1 MSATPQTD
9 DHVFLVGRPPL
20 GEFLGFIR
28 TMSIDGQT
36 ADQGQLADEWRH
48 ANDHVAAL
56 EKTEAGIADG
66 LQVAPLPASLT
77 QLAEQV
83 RAQPSFQ
90 KTFGL
95 MPTQFGV
102 AELDRLIV
110 FQKFIN
116 LGYIGTLKSTFT
128 PTPTEIDI
136 AQLAFGVGRPS
147 AAVGSMQT
155 APNAYTFLSPSNDF
169 RVLEAALL
177 QPQQVAA
184 PSNGNPVAHVVISIG
199 FGTNLLNVAVE
210 NRLVLNN
217 GSHRAYFLRE
227 LGITHV
233 PCVIQYVSRRD
244 ELELIGGELQQNPD
258 RYLKTSR
265 PPLLKDY
272 FDAKLRKVVPVCKKN
287 RSVKVQVGCEVIDVP
302 A

>member
-1 MSATPQTD
+1 VNFWDLFKRCRST
-9 DHVFLVGRPPL
+9 GKPPIK
-20 GEFLGFIR
+20 GP
-28 TMSIDGQT
+28 
-36 ADQGQLADEWRH
+36 LADEWRQ
-48 ANDHVAAL
+48 ANDHVSAL

-66 LQVAPLPASLT
+66 LQVAPLPAPLT
-77 QLAEQV
+77 QLAEQI

-95 MPTQFGV
+95 IPTQFGV

-110 FQKFIN
+110 YQKFIN
-116 LGYIGTLKSTFT
+116 LGYVGTLKSTFT
-128 PTPTEIDI
+128 PTPTEVDV

-147 AAVGSMQT
+147 AAVRQMQT
-155 APNAYTFLSPSNDF
+155 AANAYTFLSPSNDF
-169 RVLEAALL
+169 RLLEAALL

-199 FGTNLLNVAVE
+199 FGTNVLNVVAIE

-227 LGITHV
+227 LGITHS
-233 PCVIQYVSRRD
+233 PCVVQYVSRRD
-244 ELELIGGELQQNPD
+244 ELELVGGELQQNPD
-258 RYLKTSR
+258 RYLKTAR

-272 FDAKLRKVVPVCKKN
+272 FDPKLRKVVPVYKKN
-287 RSVKVQVGCEVIDVP
+287 RSVKVQFGCEVMDVP